1 MNTYHFTIVIRD
13 ARADMPGLE
22 DSLFNA
28 GCDDA
33 LVCSHNQTVYLEFD
47 READSAATAIRSA
60 LDNIRAAGFSKLVI
74 QEAGVSTLAEMAAR
88 AGVTRAALSLYAKNK
103 RGDGHFPTPMYGV
116 AAGSALYSWPEV
128 AEWLYKH
135 GTLAQQQY
143 EVARAARA

>member
-60 LDNIRAAGFSKLVI
+60 LDNIRTCMPRTSAETGISPPRCTVWRRGRRCI
-74 QEAGVSTLAEMAAR
+74 HGRRWPNGCTSTVRWRSSNMRWLGQLEHKTCSPFTP
-88 AGVTRAALSLYAKNK
+88 TRNP
-103 RGDGHFPTPMYGV
+103 H
-116 AAGSALYSWPEV
+116 
-128 AEWLYKH
+128 
-135 GTLAQQQY
+135 TLPSY
-143 EVARAARA
+143 